1 MYCGPN
7 FKAWAFTLEPRPVSA
22 LKNNNPKENTSHL
35 ILLYYSYILQKCRYN
50 HFEEMNS
57 LLLMLLLLPLLLL
70 SFIVFSHETL
80 KVIFWLPAD
89 KQIVSP
95 FIIGL
100 RKEKK
105 ERARNCSYDEIADIL
120 CQKQQQQQRRQ
131 KWEKIFLFFAQQV
144 LLSKLLPV
152 DS

>member
-105 ERARNCSYDEIADIL
+105 ER
-120 CQKQQQQQRRQ
+120 KG
-131 KWEKIFLFFAQQV
+131 K
-144 LLSKLLPV
+144 KL
-152 DS
+152 